1 MTNDEFAAAWR
12 AGRRR
17 FAGVQWAT
25 DETPAHLQTYRVGN
39 TPWNIALVW
48 MAPHGPGIR
57 QPETLDVIGRGY
69 VDQTSAELAA
79 AFLGLELGL
88 RLLSVG
94 VCPACLER
102 VACALCGHPVHD
114 GSRGSCSLCP
124 EHSAAIDVVTAHRRH
139 ECERWRNI
147 VKLREQHTQ

>member
-25 DETPAHLQTYRVGN
+25 DETPAHLETYQVG
-39 TPWNIALVW
+39 TGPWNIALVW
-48 MAPHGPGIR
+48 MAPQGPGIR
-57 QPETLDVIGRGY
+57 QPETLELLGWGY
-69 VDQTSAELAA
+69 DDQMTAELAA
-79 AFLGLELGL
+79 ALMGRVYGL

-102 VACALCGHPVHD
+102 VACALCGHGGQHVQD
-114 GSRGSCSLCP
+114 GSLCP
-124 EHSAAIDVVTAHRRH
+124 DHPAAIDHVTAHRQDQ
-139 ECERWRNI
+139 CERWRNI
-147 VKLREQHTQ
+147 VELRKQHTQ

>member
-1 MTNDEFAAAWR
+1 MTNDGFAAAWR
-12 AGRRR
+12 AGRRG

-25 DETPAHLQTYRVGN
+25 DETPAHLETYQVGN
-39 TPWNIALVW
+39 GPWEIAIVW
-48 MAPHGPGIR
+48 MAPHGPGFR
-57 QPETLDVIGRGY
+57 LPEPFEVIGWGY
-69 VDQTSAELAA
+69 VDQDSAELAA

-102 VACALCGHPVHD
+102 VACALCGHAVHD

-124 EHSAAIDVVTAHRRH
+124 AHPAAIDHVTAHRQDQ
-139 ECERWRNI
+139 CERWRNI
-147 VKLREQHTQ
+147 VKLRERHTQ

>member
-12 AGRRR
+12 AGRRG

-25 DETPAHLQTYRVGN
+25 DETPAHLETYQVGN
-39 TPWNIALVW
+39 GPWNIAIVW
-48 MAPHGPGIR
+48 MAPHGPGYR
-57 QPETLDVIGRGY
+57 LPEPFETLGRGY

-79 AFLGLELGL
+79 ALLGAPLGL

-102 VACALCGHPVHD
+102 VACALCGHPVHSGD
-114 GSRGSCSLCP
+114 LCQAP
-124 EHSAAIDVVTAHRRH
+124 FCAAHPAAIDHVTEHRRH
-139 ECERWRNI
+139 RCERWRNI
-147 VKLREQHTQ
+147 VRLREQHTQ